1 MDLEV
6 VGRHAMLFDDDAM
19 AALVNSDDVL
29 VEWNSLKIDR
39 FDVRH
44 LLSSPPPKRRRNCS
58 SKSALLDDSSFES
71 QLNHERYLDLPLH
84 PDQPDV
90 EEEKHRVDLP
100 GYHNVSLSY
109 GDTDNYA
116 DEKKT
121 EADMESSGF
130 LPRFPIPNDLLQ
142 SLSYSILAKLQMYFK
157 AHHVKFSEAWRRDGL
172 PPPTEKVHQIIARTA
187 LFVSKHGG
195 QSEIILRV
203 KQGDNPTFGFLMPGH
218 HLHAYFRY
226 LVEHIELLDSESDKK
241 FQDKQKNSSSDHS
254 KPNGVD
260 GALILLGS
268 IYGSGDEDEDDDN
281 VIPEKDVSHDV
292 TYSSKT
298 EVSAPKTEPMS
309 KNPIFSNT
317 EKVLAVKNS
326 SIITSKSGTAKGVR
340 EKSCLS
346 ATAVHKAK
354 NLTMAKTSKIE
365 PLVLEPPPEL
375 KGSINKLVEL
385 TLRKGKQFE
394 ETLIEQKRQHERFP
408 FLMPSNPYHSYYLK
422 VLQTAQ
428 ESKLNCKSSS
438 SGKEGLLGHRAI
450 KEKDDFSSLGCD
462 MPLELDRKEKFSM
475 VIGKSKKEIPEP
487 ESNEPQQEWRI
498 DASSAAAI
506 LQAATRGINN
516 SNFRSSSIISSSAYV
531 SNIKEG
537 GQPGDSSNP
546 LSSIRD
552 NAVENEKS
560 AQSESHNVSVVAPGI
575 GADPEALL
583 TKEQKLKAERLQRA
597 KRFVAMLKSGQVPS
611 TTAGTSRGSSVEPL
625 SKSTDEVNL
634 DSKREEEG
642 NFGSAHVDA
651 PATSEKP
658 ERNYFGEHNERPLNR
673 KYRSRSDLCKDDDCD
688 DKDKR
693 MRRSKS
699 GKHDERN
706 NAVETEGKHHRR
718 RHRSHSLSSEIEDER
733 ESNKEDKNHDRS
745 SRKKRHKRRERTHSY
760 HSDESEDEEE
770 DSEEYSKHD
779 KNHKCSSK
787 RHRRHHSSREHLKK
801 KRRSSKRSEDE
812 GDDDYHESKEKHRSR
827 DRGKHRH
834 IRKDKKTQCKRKNET
849 SSSDEHHNQSRVDRY
864 NENERKELEEGEIHC
879 RRVSEERGGIS
890 SGDVISS
897 ETCTDMLSRQH
908 RASSQPLDTAVEV
921 PGDLR
926 AKIRAMLMS
935 TLS

>member
-29 VEWNSLKIDR
+29 VDWNSLKIDR

-58 SKSALLDDSSFES
+58 SKSALLDDSSLES

-90 EEEKHRVDLP
+90 EEEKHRADLP

-121 EADMESSGF
+121 EVNMESSGF
-130 LPRFPIPNDLLQ
+130 LPHFPIPNDLLQ
-142 SLSYSILAKLQMYFK
+142 SL
-157 AHHVKFSEAWRRDGL
+157 
-172 PPPTEKVHQIIARTA
+172 PPTEKVHQIIARTA

-226 LVEHIELLDSESDKK
+226 LVEHIELLHSESDKK
-241 FQDKQKNSSSDHS
+241 FQDEQKNSSIDHNKS
-254 KPNGVD
+254 NGVD

-268 IYGSGDEDEDDDN
+268 VYGSGDEDEDDDN
-281 VIPEKDVSHDV
+281 VIPERDVSHDV
-292 TYSSKT
+292 TSSSKT
-298 EVSAPKTEPMS
+298 EASTAKTEPMS
-309 KNPIFSNT
+309 KNPIFANS
-317 EKVLAVKNS
+317 EKVFAVKKNS
-326 SIITSKSGTAKGVR
+326 SIVTSKSGTANGMG

-346 ATAVHKAK
+346 TTDVDKAR
-354 NLTMAKTSKIE
+354 NLTMAKTSKIK
-365 PLVLEPPPEL
+365 PLVLEPPAEL
-375 KGSINKLVEL
+375 KRSIDKLVEL
-385 TLRKGKQFE
+385 TMRKGKQFE
-394 ETLIEQKRQHERFP
+394 ETLIEQERQHERFP
-408 FLMPSNPYHSYYLK
+408 FLMPSDPYHFYYLK

-438 SGKEGLLGHRAI
+438 SGKDGLLGHRLDQKNCAI
-450 KEKDDFSSLGCD
+450 KEKDDLSSLGCD

-475 VIGKSKKEIPEP
+475 VIGKSKKETPEP
-487 ESNEPQQEWRI
+487 ESNEAQQEWRI

-516 SNFRSSSIISSSAYV
+516 YNFRSSSIVSSSAYV
-531 SNIKEG
+531 SNNKEG

-552 NAVENEKS
+552 NAVEKS
-560 AQSESHNVSVVAPGI
+560 AQSESCNVSVVAPNTIGV

-611 TTAGTSRGSSVEPL
+611 TTVVAGTSRGSSVEPQ
-625 SKSTDEVNL
+625 SRSTDEVNL
-634 DSKREEEG
+634 DSKREEG
-642 NFGSAHVDA
+642 NLAPAHVDA
-651 PATSEKP
+651 PATGEKP

-688 DKDKR
+688 DKDNRTRNVPHSKGNGS
-693 MRRSKS
+693 RSKS
-699 GKHDERN
+699 GRHDERN
-706 NAVETEGKHHRR
+706 NAIETEGKHHHR

-733 ESNKEDKNHDRS
+733 ESNKEGKDRKNRKEKEREDRHDEDKNHERS
-745 SRKKRHKRRERTHSY
+745 SRKKRRKRRERTHSY
-760 HSDESEDEEE
+760 HSDESEDEGEHSEKYE
-770 DSEEYSKHD
+770 DD
-779 KNHKCSSK
+779 KNHKCTSK
-787 RHRRHHSSREHLKK
+787 RHRRHHSSRERLK

-812 GDDDYHESKEKHRSR
+812 GDDDYHESKGKHRSR
-827 DRGKHRH
+827 DGGKHRH
-834 IRKDKKTQCKRKNET
+834 SRKDKKTRSKRKRET
-849 SSSDEHHNQSRVDRY
+849 SSSDEHHN
-864 NENERKELEEGEIHC
+864 ENERNELEEGEIHG
-879 RRVSEERGGIS
+879 RVSEERGGIS

-897 ETCTDMLSRQH
+897 ETCTDMLSRQD
-908 RASSQPLDTAVEV
+908 RVPSQPLDTTVEI

-935 TLS
+935 TIS